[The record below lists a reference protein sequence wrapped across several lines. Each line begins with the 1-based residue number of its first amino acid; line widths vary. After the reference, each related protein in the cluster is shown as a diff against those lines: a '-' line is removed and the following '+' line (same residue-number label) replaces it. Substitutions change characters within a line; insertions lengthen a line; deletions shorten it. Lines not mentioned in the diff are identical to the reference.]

1 MVILMKQILFIAPS
15 EEVATRAHEIIARK
29 KIAVDVKLGAIEKAR
44 KIAEKAINSGVKV
57 IISRGGT
64 ASELRKIID
73 IPVIDVK
80 FSSGCYIE
88 AFEKIRNIRGKIAF
102 FSIEEIQDNVKSL
115 CYILDVEAEYYRFYN
130 EATAEAAVKQAIQSG
145 NVLGVGGAV
154 TAKYAK
160 LYGLKY
166 ITLEN
171 TREDIEVS
179 LDAAEITLTSLNM
192 EEARRKSLQ
201 LQLERY
207 EAIFNYTHDGI
218 IAIDKYGKVEVVN
231 KQAEEILPLEGKPY
245 EGKFIEDVL
254 PSTKLLTTLKN
265 GETETD
271 ELMKVGNS
279 IINTNRIPIIIDSK
293 VEGVVATFRDIES
306 IQLSEQKIRSNLH
319 KKGMVSKYRFA
330 DMIGTSEAIQK
341 TIRIAK
347 SYAKSHS
354 NVLLLGE
361 IGTGKEMFA
370 HSIHRDSKRRNCPF
384 VTVNCASIS
393 SVGLLADLQGYEEN
407 ACPFGAKGKK
417 EGLFE
422 LAHGGT
428 MFLDKIDEAPLEVQ
442 TFLLRVLED
451 KEVRRIGGD
460 HVIPVDV
467 RIIAASSKD
476 LLHEMEAGRFLEEL
490 YYMLGVLILEIPPL
504 RKRGGDYVLL
514 CDYWFRREFGAEF
527 KQYEEKIKEIGQY
540 VNENTWKGNMRQL
553 SNFVERVS
561 VLLRS
566 GESVEDIVYTMP
578 QVQIYEPK
586 ELADVTMKKWTRSD
600 IIKAL
605 SESRLNVSKAARL
618 LHCSRSTLYKKMEEF
633 NIKITNIK

>member
-1 MVILMKQILFIAPS
+1 MKSILFIAPS
-15 EEVATRAHEIIARK
+15 EQVAVRAETVIARRNMSD
-29 KIAVDVKLGAIEKAR
+29 VEVKLGSFEKAR
-44 KIAEKAINSGVKV
+44 KIVAEAIGLGTKIVV
-57 IISRGGT
+57 SRGGT
-64 ASELRKIID
+64 ASDLRKIFD
-73 IPVIDVK
+73 IPIIDVK

-88 AFEKIRNIRGKIAF
+88 AFEKIRNVRGKIAF
-102 FSIEEIQDNVKSL
+102 FSVEEIQDTVKTL
-115 CYILDVEAEYYRFYN
+115 CYILNVETSWYRFNN
-130 EATAEAAVKQAIQSG
+130 EESAEKAVRLAIDEG

-154 TAKYAK
+154 TGKCASRQ
-160 LYGLKY
+160 GLEY
-166 ITLEN
+166 IVLEN
-171 TREDIEVS
+171 SLEEIEIALESAQLALSS
-179 LDAAEITLTSLNM
+179 LIAE
-192 EEARRKSLQ
+192 EKKRKVLQ

-218 IAIDKYGKVEVVN
+218 IAIDKHGKVEVVN

-540 VNENTWKGNMRQL
+540 VNENTWKGNIRQL

-566 GESVEDIVYTMP
+566 GESVEDIVYTIP

>member
-1 MVILMKQILFIAPS
+1 M
-15 EEVATRAHEIIARK
+15 
-29 KIAVDVKLGAIEKAR
+29 
-44 KIAEKAINSGVKV
+44 
-57 IISRGGT
+57 
-64 ASELRKIID
+64 
-73 IPVIDVK
+73 
-80 FSSGCYIE
+80 
-88 AFEKIRNIRGKIAF
+88 
-102 FSIEEIQDNVKSL
+102 
-115 CYILDVEAEYYRFYN
+115 
-130 EATAEAAVKQAIQSG
+130 
-145 NVLGVGGAV
+145 
-154 TAKYAK
+154 
-160 LYGLKY
+160 
-166 ITLEN
+166 
-171 TREDIEVS
+171 
-179 LDAAEITLTSLNM
+179 
-192 EEARRKSLQ
+192 
-201 LQLERY
+201 QLERY

-218 IAIDKYGKVEVVN
+218 IAIDKHGKVEVVN

-540 VNENTWKGNMRQL
+540 VNENTWKGNIRQL

-605 SESRLNVSKAARL
+605 SESRLNISKAALL